1 MATIL
6 IVEDDP
12 NNIEILQD
20 LLEDEGYDLLHAGN
34 RDDGISLATAKNPNL
49 ILMDLQM
56 PNAADSDSVNHE
68 AGLDAARALKANP
81 ATKSI
86 PIIALTAHNMLHQR
100 ERIFE
105 AGCDDLQS
113 KPYDFDALL
122 STIERYLNPQ
132 S

>member
-1 MATIL
+1 MAKIL

-34 RDDGISLATAKNPNL
+34 RDDGVALALAEQPDL

-56 PNAADSDSVNHE
+56 PDSRDAESVNHE
-68 AGLDAARALKANP
+68 AGLDATRELKAHSK
-81 ATKSI
+81 TKGI
-86 PIIALTAHNMLHQR
+86 PIIALTAHNMLNQR

-105 AGCDDLQS
+105 AGCDELQS

-122 STIERYLNPQ
+122 DTIERFLP

>member
-1 MATIL
+1 MAKIL

-12 NNIEILQD
+12 NNIEILQV
-20 LLEDEGYDLLHAGN
+20 LLEDEGYDLVLAGN
-34 RDDGISLATAKNPNL
+34 RDDGVSRAETEQPDL

-56 PNAADSDSVNHE
+56 PDSPSSDSVNHE
-68 AGLDAARALKANP
+68 AGLDATRSLKANP
-81 ATKSI
+81 KTKQI

-100 ERIFE
+100 ERIIE
-105 AGCDDLQS
+105 AGCDTLQS

-122 STIERYLNPQ
+122 DTIEGYLN

>member
-1 MATIL
+1 MAKKIL

-12 NNIEILQD
+12 NNIEILQA
-20 LLEDEGYDLLHAGN
+20 LLEDEGYDLVLAGN
-34 RDDGISLATAKNPNL
+34 RADGVSRAESEQPDL

-56 PNAADSDSVNHE
+56 SDGPDSDSVNHE
-68 AGLDAARALKANP
+68 AGLDATRALKANP
-81 ATKSI
+81 KTKHI

-100 ERIFE
+100 ERIIE
-105 AGCDDLQS
+105 AGCDTLQS

-122 STIERYLNPQ
+122 DTIEGYLN